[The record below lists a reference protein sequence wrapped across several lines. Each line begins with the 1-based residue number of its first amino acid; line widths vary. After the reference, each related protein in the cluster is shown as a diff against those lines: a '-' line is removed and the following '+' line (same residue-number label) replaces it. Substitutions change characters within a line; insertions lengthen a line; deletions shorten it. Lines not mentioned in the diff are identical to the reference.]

1 MRLFIIRLRKILLL
15 DKLYLILLFLTFIL
29 LFIYHINYKVSNIYS
44 LNDNEFKLTIKKY
57 NIDGDKL
64 SIEFKENL
72 IGVYYFKTK
81 KEKNRFINTYS
92 LNNIIYAKGN
102 LKKVN
107 NNTIPNTFNYNDYL
121 KHKNIQYVLNID
133 TFNKIKN
140 NKNILYRL
148 KNFIYKRISNIKY
161 NSYLYAFILGDSSYI
176 DNSIYEN
183 YRINGIT
190 HLFALSGLHVSLFSS
205 IILFILKKIKC
216 NEKTTFIISSFIL
229 LFFSFIASFTPSILR
244 ATIFF
249 ILSNINQIYY
259 FYIKPKHLLYIT
271 FIILVIINPNYIYNT
286 GFILSFTI
294 TFFILLFNENSK
306 SFNGMKSILIISF
319 ISFLSSLPIIV
330 NMNYEIN
337 VISFINNLFFI
348 PYVSY
353 IVFPLSLLVLIIPKL
368 SILLNILTNIME
380 YISSISSRIININ
393 IIVSKLSILEI
404 IIYYFLLVLL
414 IKKKKNIKIIFMI
427 FVLILYFKP
436 VFNKNNYI
444 YFLDVGQGDSALIV
458 TKNNKS
464 ILIDTGGKTN
474 YYLEEWKQKNNSFN
488 LMNSNIIPFFKS
500 IGLKKIDYL
509 FITHG
514 DIDHCGYSEDLIN
527 SFDVKN
533 IYINKGNVNN
543 CENKTNGNVISKDSF
558 IIDNVKILLLN
569 DKIYNDENSNSL
581 VLLIE
586 IDNKN
591 VLMMGDAPKSVEDSI
606 VKNYNI
612 GKVDILKVGHHGSN
626 TSSGKYFINNINPSY
641 SIISVGVNNKYG
653 HPNNE
658 TLLNLNNSKI
668 YRTDIDGSIMFKIS
682 NNNFK
687 IETYN
692 P

>member
-15 DKLYLILLFLTFIL
+15 DKLYLILLFLTFIF
-29 LFIYHINYKVSNIYS
+29 LFIYHINYKVSNKYS

-57 NIDGDKL
+57 NIVGDKL

>member
-15 DKLYLILLFLTFIL
+15 DKLYLILLFLTFIF
-29 LFIYHINYKVSNIYS
+29 LFIYHINYKVSNKYS

-488 LMNSNIIPFFKS
+488 LMNSKLIPFFKS